1 MAWLKKHFSLK
12 ARIALGMLL
21 IGCNAQM
28 IRVELPHGYSGNVRI
43 DCGMRKSEVQTITVD
58 ATGHVT
64 DAACPEKPAKLVIV
78 RDGNTIQSIEPTQ
91 WVTTGDGLTSF
102 IEFTVQ

>member
-1 MAWLKKHFSLK
+1 MAWFKDHVY
-12 ARIALGMLL
+12 IALGMLL
-21 IGCNAQM
+21 IACNAQT
-28 IRVELPHGYSGNVRI
+28 IRVELPHGYTGNVRI
-43 DCGMRKSEVQTITVD
+43 DCGSRRSEGKAITVD
-58 ATGHVT
+58 ATGHAT
-64 DAACPEKPAKLVIV
+64 DAACPERPAKLVIV